1 MSRMGV
7 CRAITAPF
15 LLHAAQKQQIQS
27 VTPFPI
33 TATLGVQKGSQSAA
47 LCGVTVLKQR
57 RDFIICTSPFLR
69 WLLVSPNN
77 SSLERADGT
86 QTTQCSQLGA
96 CRGRSPR
103 AGRAHT
109 APRGCPDSSR
119 AIGQQWGCR
128 SPRVPALL
136 TPRRDAAAVAAE
148 QICARMVGLLL
159 AVLRFPAVPPRG
171 EDGCRRC
178 HPGNASSLLSSPH
191 LLSQPSRRA
200 FRAPRST
207 LALPGLAVCFRPPAR
222 GTRLRHGSHGSIHA
236 PQGRSARRA
245 ATRRPL
251 VLQHRFGEVF
261 LCKSTFGDV
270 EPRGELE
277 SKAMPTQHPTNGAWG
292 GRGGGGGGGV
302 KRSIGT
308 LWVRLCVC
316 VFVSEVNK
324 LE

>member
-1 MSRMGV
+1 MAPRPRSAHSWV
-7 CRAITAPF
+7 RAEGAP
-15 LLHAAQKQQIQS
+15 
-27 VTPFPI
+27 PGP
-33 TATLGVQKGSQSAA
+33 G
-47 LCGVTVLKQR
+47 
-57 RDFIICTSPFLR
+57 
-69 WLLVSPNN
+69 
-77 SSLERADGT
+77 
-86 QTTQCSQLGA
+86 
-96 CRGRSPR
+96 R